1 MLNSIRTRIV
11 SGLGGIRDRI
21 DSVLLPKLSGIKTRL
36 YRDSNSIISRFDVV
50 SDDIGPKSSFLP
62 TIVKN
67 HPSFNDFL
75 CD

>member
-1 MLNSIRTRIV
+1 M
-11 SGLGGIRDRI
+11 RDRI
-21 DSVLLPKLSGIKTRL
+21 DSLLPPKLSGIKTSL
-36 YRDSNSIISRFDVV
+36 DQDSNSIISRFDVV
-50 SDDIGPKSSFLP
+50 SDDIGPKRRFLP